1 MSACN
6 FNIPFSGS
14 AEEILNKAK
23 NAIESQGG
31 KFVGDMISGTFDVS
45 LLSNTIA
52 GSYLVE
58 AQNLQLNI
66 DSKPIF
72 LPCNAIESFLIKK
85 LS

>member
-31 KFVGDMISGTFDVS
+31 KFVGDMISGTFDVN
-45 LLSNTIA
+45 LLSNTIK

-66 DSKPIF
+66 DSKPVF